1 MYLNET
7 LKKYSITKELYFNLL
22 PKKIFSYYIANMGVV
37 EEKVEKVVELLIN
50 NKDFLDSALDKL
62 ENENEKEKE
71 RVNIEACKHYLI
83 IQNNIKIELKKEL
96 SQGIKTLV
104 KDKEN
109 HFLNESLKTL
119 DENTRIIE
127 NTELF
132 NKNDSIPIEHY
143 HDDYK
148 RISEIFV
155 RNVSF
160 ADRTKLL
167 NELRTKFNEL
177 KCNNYTTNTGQ
188 LGGMKTSVLATAL
201 VGIVSLISSASAT
214 QVSFHENA
222 NTFRR
227 NPTQS
232 YSEYLAHAAE
242 DALTEYPVISTI
254 FAGAATVYAGPGW
267 MVGSGVVMAGQI
279 ASGIQKSIGF
289 VGDHVG
295 EAMKTVG
302 VEALAEA
309 REAWG
314 EHFDIISTMLQNA
327 KEYAN
332 GNLIGEIKP
341 LEYIGEQYFQQ
352 KKATEEQKETYIAA
366 KVLYKTTLE
375 LKGALD
381 VITYTRKNL
390 RNTLTQMSEEN
401 YNQNRKTIGSYLK
414 SDEETLKK
422 YLKDLQDKL
431 NAAQKVNV
439 LRDFINIM
447 QKSDS
452 YGNEGDTTFTSLTI
466 TQTEMDTL
474 EYVVTAM
481 RDNNIS
487 EETATTELIQKQL
500 IDTLTVIYESTI
512 ENVYQPVTSK
522 NSALTSG
529 ILLASGMFMM
539 TATAIA
545 IALKAKP
552 KDPRSATNTQ
562 TPSLREKKKHAMER
576 VVSNNKK
583 AKPKDPRSATNT
595 QTLSLKGKR
604 ELAMQQDVMARRGVM
619 ARGGG
624 KKTKRKNRTTKNK
637 RNRKNTKK
645 RTLRKKHKK
654 TRR

>member
-1 MYLNET
+1 MG
-7 LKKYSITKELYFNLL
+7 KKQVVEQVINLL
-22 PKKIFSYYIANMGVV
+22 MTDKY
-37 EEKVEKVVELLIN
+37 
-50 NKDFLDSALDKL
+50 FLDSALDKL

-201 VGIVSLISSASAT
+201 VGIVSLISSASAA

-232 YSEYLAHAAE
+232 YSEYLAHAAAGVAHAAE
-242 DALTEYPVISTI
+242 DALTEYPVISSI
-254 FAGAATVYAGPGW
+254 FAGAAAVYGGAGSFL
-267 MVGSGVVMAGQI
+267 VGPGVVMAGQMI
-279 ASGIQKSIGF
+279 SGIQKSSGF
-289 VGDHVG
+289 VGDHIG

-341 LEYIGEQYFQQ
+341 LEYIGDQYAYQP

-401 YNQNRKTIGSYLK
+401 YNQNRKTIGSYLE

-452 YGNEGDTTFTSLTI
+452 YGNEGDTTFTSLMI

-487 EETATTELIQKQL
+487 EETATTELIQKQM

-562 TPSLREKKKHAMER
+562 TPSLREKKDAMER

-604 ELAMQQDVMARRGVM
+604 QLAMQRDVMARRGVM